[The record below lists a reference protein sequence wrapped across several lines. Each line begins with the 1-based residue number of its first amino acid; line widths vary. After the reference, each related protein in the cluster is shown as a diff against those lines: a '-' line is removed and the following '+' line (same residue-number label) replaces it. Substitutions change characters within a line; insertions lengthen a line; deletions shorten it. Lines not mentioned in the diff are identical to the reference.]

1 MSVCAFVRIQD
12 KKRIREDIS
21 RKRRDIEEEKVK
33 LQYIKKSLREQW
45 LMDGLQSEEEREAMK
60 MQVQDEVQRTAHL
73 QSNIDR
79 MEEEMFALE
88 QQELQLS
95 ANEEAILKR
104 LRQVER
110 TTEDIIKE
118 LSAQPLSD
126 LFWPSVCPRQGGD
139 SMSNIFVEPSINS
152 RAAQG
157 HCPLESKGATF
168 AMEIS
173 VELDKQTG
181 KTQVISTASV
191 TPETIHEKGLKVYED
206 SLKSVFALP
215 PGEATKVETEMTPTE
230 VDELLRQATHW
241 SGDVL
246 YHQPVHAAPFT
257 GNGLDT
263 GESHFGH
270 NTPSLDRANRVLEEL
285 SPGAVTLVFMGYENV
300 DEDEDNP
307 IQAEL
312 VMMGNSEE
320 ENSSGKEVF
329 SVYHPTGCTSK
340 TLQPQVGIAGV
351 KDGRY
356 FNEEHEGGE
365 SLLHK
370 PTFKHRSI
378 KNASKSEGWDGA
390 RL

>member
-33 LQYIKKSLREQW
+33 LQYIKKKSLREQW

-118 LSAQPLSD
+118 LSAQPLS
-126 LFWPSVCPRQGGD
+126 
-139 SMSNIFVEPSINS
+139 
-152 RAAQG
+152 
-157 HCPLESKGATF
+157 ATF